1 MPKSFPDKEYYSISE
16 VCGITGLK
24 SHVLRYWESQFKI
37 LSPAKNRAGNR
48 AYRKNDIQI
57 IQLIKHLLYTEM
69 YTIEGAQR
77 KLAQLKRMGKKGT
90 EAMPVSEKNQ
100 EILQDIRRE
109 LLELKDLIVE

>member
-1 MPKSFPDKEYYSISE
+1 MPRIFPEKEYYSISE
-16 VCGITGLK
+16 VCEMTGLK

-77 KLAQLKRMGKKGT
+77 KLTQLKRMGKKG
-90 EAMPVSEKNQ
+90 ADALPGSEKNQ
-100 EILQDIRRE
+100 EILQNIRRE
-109 LLELKDLIVE
+109 LLQLKELIKE

>member
-1 MPKSFPDKEYYSISE
+1 MPELFPDKEYYSISE
-16 VCGITGLK
+16 VCEITGLK

-69 YTIEGAQR
+69 YTIEGAQK
-77 KLAQLKRMGKKGT
+77 KLAQLKRMGKKGS
-90 EAMPVSEKNQ
+90 EALPVSEKNR
-100 EILQDIRRE
+100 EVLQNIRRE
-109 LLELKDLIVE
+109 LLQLKELIEE